1 MDRRLTAI
9 FAALVIACSPNGA
22 GEQAV
27 SELQGVPIKR
37 VELER
42 IPDMKTPRAAGIVIC
57 EGDEIHVMGGH
68 TTGFLPTSSAEYFK
82 NGAWYD
88 SSPSFYPHDGGFTAF
103 MPDGSLLVGGG
114 SSEPFGIGQT
124 WGVESYMAKT
134 RKFTPAPILGHKR
147 AYSSADVLPDGR
159 VVVSGNWYAE
169 DCIEIYSPGSGV
181 VKETGVSVQRSSPF
195 ILPCGEGDALI
206 FGALGT
212 RYEPVEPIVDRLDG
226 EPFFP
231 EVFREWTPSL
241 RTFRFFVSDYSIGK
255 YDYLVPV
262 VSKAGS
268 LIRYAFVR
276 VNGDRFSLLETTAE
290 IPCSGIDGEK
300 IRWGLFFHTDR
311 SRRYAYLGG
320 MSETGRYYFLRV
332 DYNPEFDG
340 GKSELAMYYTRR
352 EDNLPIDVSSS
363 MLPDGGIVLVGGIG
377 NDNYTPFSSCFIFRP
392 EPGKSRNVPL
402 GWIVLASLLFIL
414 CVFLFVLYVKK
425 APAAPERE
433 VSAPV
438 AGKDLLTRIIELM
451 EKDRVFLRKGLTKA
465 DVAKA
470 LGTNVS
476 YVSACINAQYG
487 TTFPDFIADYRIRYA
502 KDLMLSHPEK
512 VLAEVAEDSGFANE
526 QSFCRTFKARTGM
539 TPQEWKKRQE
549 AGTGRD

>member
-1 MDRRLTAI
+1 VDKRLTVI
-9 FAALVIACSPNGA
+9 FATLVIACSPNGD

-27 SELQGVPIKR
+27 SELQGVPVKKI
-37 VELER
+37 ELER
-42 IPDMKTPRAAGIVIC
+42 LPDMKTPRAAGIVFC
-57 EGDEIHVMGGH
+57 DGDEIHVLGGH
-68 TTGFLPTSSAEYFK
+68 TTGFLPTNTAEYYK
-82 NGAWYD
+82 NGVWYD

-124 WGVESYMAKT
+124 WGVETYITKH
-134 RKFTPAPILGHKR
+134 RKFIPVSILGHKR
-147 AYSSADVLPDGR
+147 AYSSAVVLPDGR

-169 DCIEIYSPGSGV
+169 DCTEIYSPESGA
-181 VKETGVSVQRSSPF
+181 VKETGVSVQRSSPY

-212 RYEPVEPIVDRLDG
+212 CYEPVELVVDRLDG

-241 RTFRFFVSDYSIGK
+241 RLFCFFVSDYSIGK

-268 LIRYAFVR
+268 LIRFAFVR

-332 DYNPEFDG
+332 DYNSEFDG

-352 EDNLPIDVSSS
+352 EDNLPTDVSSS
-363 MLPDGGIVLVGGIG
+363 MLPDGGIVLAGGIG
-377 NDNYTPFSSCFIFRP
+377 NDNYNPFTSCFIFRP

-414 CVFLFVLYVKK
+414 CVFLLVLYVKK

-451 EKDRVFLRKGLTKA
+451 EKDRIFLRKGLTKA

-526 QSFCRTFKARTGM
+526 QSFFRTFKARTGM
-539 TPQEWKKRQE
+539 TPHEWKKQE
-549 AGTGRD
+549 AGAGGV